1 MAVIGYARTSTL
13 HQDAGLEA
21 QLARLSAEGCE
32 KIFSEQV
39 SSVGQ
44 RAKLEAAL
52 EYVREDDTFV
62 VTKLDRLARSVA
74 HLVEIGAT
82 LERKGV
88 TLKILDMGI
97 DTGCPTGRLFLNII
111 GSIAQFEREI
121 MLERSATASPRP
133 RRPGS
138 SRAVHRP
145 HAARSRR
152 SGGWSPRGSIRARLP
167 GGWASRCARCSVFYT
182 APDPARPR
190 PRKTETPLRRCF
202 LLAAASA
209 GNRLLGACLVPVLAA
224 GPASGS
230 PAAAAAAFPAPSRRC
245 VYDTH
250 TFRAGIA

>member
-74 HLVEIGAT
+74 HLVEINAL

-88 TLKILDMGI
+88 ALRILDMGI
-97 DTGCPTGRLFLNII
+97 NTACPTGRLFLNIVGAI
-111 GSIAQFEREI
+111 GQFEREI
-121 MLERSATASPRP
+121 MLERQKDGIAAAKAAGKFRGRVPTA
-133 RRPGS
+133 RRQEAEIRRLAAEGLKQDEIARRLHIS
-138 SRAVHRP
+138 LRSVQRYLRAD
-145 HAARSRR
+145 
-152 SGGWSPRGSIRARLP
+152 GRAR
-167 GGWASRCARCSVFYT
+167 A
-182 APDPARPR
+182 
-190 PRKTETPLRRCF
+190 
-202 LLAAASA
+202 
-209 GNRLLGACLVPVLAA
+209 
-224 GPASGS
+224 
-230 PAAAAAAFPAPSRRC
+230 
-245 VYDTH
+245 
-250 TFRAGIA
+250 